1 MEFEKCL
8 RDGRRKIRISQRD
21 LAERVGLSTEYIV
34 KLESGQFALVSE
46 NQLLQIAQIIGMD
59 ERIFTQ
65 MYRAMFRS
73 ELKATPASSVNSSEI
88 ITTAPP
94 ELGRVL
100 DPDLIE
106 IANCIKA
113 LPTEVKD
120 NLLQIIKVLA
130 NTQLKEGAA

>member
-21 LAERVGLSTEYIV
+21 LAERVGLSTESIV
-34 KLESGQFALVSE
+34 KLESGQFAEVSE
-46 NQLLQIAQIIGMD
+46 NQLLKIAQIINLDGH
-59 ERIFTQ
+59 IFTQ

-73 ELKATPASSVNSSEI
+73 ELKAAPHPPVPMVEIENNGPTPLIE
-88 ITTAPP
+88 
-94 ELGRVL
+94 
-100 DPDLIE
+100 PDLIE

-113 LPTEVKD
+113 LPTEVKN
-120 NLLQIIKVLA
+120 NLLEIVKVLA